1 MWELNSYKGIP
12 VTEAERSAKLK
23 AGIACL
29 MVMTAVATVFMTQS
43 IFLEISTSFHI
54 DISRARFA
62 FSVTSLCYSAAFFF
76 IGPLAD
82 RFNPPKMAI
91 TGLLALSVMIFCAA
105 STTRFPLFIT
115 AMGLTGF
122 SAALIPASM
131 FPHMTMLAPKEKL
144 GIYVGAIVASGTL
157 GIVLG
162 RVAMGVLTAQFGWP
176 FAFRVVSALLVILA
190 TMGAFFLIEKRAH
203 RHPPTRGIAE
213 LYLRSIK
220 LVTSPRPLALLATGF
235 FLFFGFL
242 GMVTFLTYR
251 LVAPPFHFT
260 SGEVGWI
267 SLAGIT
273 ALIAPFAG
281 NLSQKTGPFKVSIP
295 GLALCIIA
303 TQLMGWFQSV
313 PVITLGLL
321 LLFAGAYCCQPL
333 IFLLIGQCV
342 PRESLGSASS
352 LYILVCIGGGSLSSM
367 VLGPIWTSYG
377 WTGVTLACTAS
388 LAMATTVLGM
398 LANHTADA
406 DKTQEKNME
415 QQVG

>member
-1 MWELNSYKGIP
+1 M
-12 VTEAERSAKLK
+12 TEAERSVKLK

-62 FSVTSLCYSAAFFF
+62 FSVTSLCYSTAFFF

-82 RFNPPKMAI
+82 RFNPPKIAI
-91 TGLLALSVMIFCAA
+91 TGLVALSVMIFCAA
-105 STTRFPLFIT
+105 STTRFSLFIT

-131 FPHMTMLAPKEKL
+131 FPHMTSLAPKEKL

-162 RVAMGVLTAQFGWP
+162 RVAMGILTAQFGWP
-176 FAFRVVSALLVILA
+176 FAFRVVSALLVTLA
-190 TMGAFFLIEKRAH
+190 TLGMLFLVEQSDSR
-203 RHPPTRGIAE
+203 PTSPKGIAE

-220 LVTSPRPLALLATGF
+220 LVTSPRPLALLSTGF

-251 LVAPPFHFT
+251 LVAPPFYFT
-260 SGEVGWI
+260 SGDVGWV

-281 NLSQKTGPFKVSIP
+281 NLSQRTGPFKVSVP

-303 TQLMGWFQSV
+303 TQLMGWAQSI

-333 IFLLIGQCV
+333 IFLLIGQSV
-342 PRESLGSASS
+342 PRQSLGSASS

-377 WTGVTLACTAS
+377 WTGITLACSAS
-388 LAMATTVLGM
+388 LAMAITVLGM
-398 LANHTADA
+398 LARHTAGLDESQ
-406 DKTQEKNME
+406 KEGIE